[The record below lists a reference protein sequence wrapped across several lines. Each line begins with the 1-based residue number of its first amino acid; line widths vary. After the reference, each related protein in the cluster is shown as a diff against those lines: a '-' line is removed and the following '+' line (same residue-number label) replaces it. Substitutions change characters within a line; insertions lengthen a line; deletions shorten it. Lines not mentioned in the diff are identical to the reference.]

1 MLGHSIDKVTES
13 YFKADIPTLKHQY
26 MELMDELSIENVET
40 TVLTTPAYDS
50 LIEKLDEK
58 EKELELVNNR
68 LSNYEKEKT
77 TELNDIKNEF
87 LKLKEDRIKQK
98 AEDDNWKQHLVE
110 TIEILSDYVDLDDPE
125 LKNRLKRSAN
135 NLNNIQ

>member
-1 MLGHSIDKVTES
+1 
-13 YFKADIPTLKHQY
+13 

-68 LSNYEKEKT
+68 LSEYEKEKT
-77 TELNDIKNEF
+77 SEFNDLKNEF
-87 LKLKEDRIKQK
+87 LRLKEDRDKQK
-98 AEDDNWKQHLVE
+98 TEDDNWKQHLVE
-110 TIEILSDYVDLDDPE
+110 TIEILSDYADLNNPE
-125 LKNRLKRSAN
+125 LVKRLKKSTN
-135 NLNNIQ
+135 QLNSNH